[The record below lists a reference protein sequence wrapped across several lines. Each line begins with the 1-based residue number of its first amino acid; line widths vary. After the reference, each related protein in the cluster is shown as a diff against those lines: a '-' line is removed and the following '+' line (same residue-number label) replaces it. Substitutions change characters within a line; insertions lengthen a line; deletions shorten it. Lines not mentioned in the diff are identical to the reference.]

1 MQPRTKKL
9 LRRLS
14 AISVMLV
21 STSLLAQSSGITRT
35 IVTKADSS
43 IPGKED
49 IIARIEIAAGAVVG
63 WHTHPGDEISYV
75 TDGEAELLV
84 ANQAPR
90 KVKAG
95 EGFVIPAGVVHSAKN
110 HGSTPIK
117 LVGVYVLDK
126 DKPLASPAPAPA
138 SVPAATY

>member
-1 MQPRTKKL
+1 MHSTKTNILRQLTAVSL
-9 LRRLS
+9 LL
-14 AISVMLV
+14 I
-21 STSLLAQSSGITRT
+21 STSLLAQSTGITRT

-49 IIARIEIAAGAVVG
+49 VIARVEIAAGATVG
-63 WHTHPGDEISYV
+63 WHTHPGDEISYISE
-75 TDGEAELLV
+75 GEAELLV
-84 ANQAPR
+84 ANHPPR

-110 HGSTPIK
+110 HGTVPIK
-117 LVGVYVLDK
+117 LIGVYVVDK

-138 SVPAATY
+138 P